1 MNSIH
6 VGIGDIGVSRDAAE
20 VIKTFALGSCVAVI
34 AYDRLH
40 KVAGLMHVALPDATI
55 NPQKAQD
62 KPGYFADSGMPV
74 FMDLLRKTAAAQ
86 ASLAIKLVGGS
97 NIMDDN
103 ARFDIGKRNVLAIRK
118 LLWKL
123 GLGTIAEDT
132 GGNISRTVTIAVAT
146 GEVVIHSA
154 GKQWNL

>member
-1 MNSIH
+1 MNALH
-6 VGIGDIGVSRDAAE
+6 VGIGDMTVSREQAE

-40 KVAGLMHVALPDATI
+40 KVAGLMHVALPDAAI
-55 NPQKAQD
+55 NPQKAQE
-62 KPGYFADSGMPV
+62 KPGYFADSGMPA
-74 FMDLLRKTAAAQ
+74 FMELLKKAAASP
-86 ASLAIKLVGGS
+86 ASLAIRLAGGS

-123 GLGTIAEDT
+123 GLGTIAEDV
-132 GGNISRTVTIAVAT
+132 GGGISRTVHIAVAT
-146 GEVVIHSA
+146 GEVIIFSG
-154 GKQWNL
+154 GKQWTL